1 MVHNLTDR
9 ELWVK
14 QGEEYLRKA
23 RSNPPS
29 TRWSPRRR
37 RREKRKA
44 GSSTQS
50 RRLKPAE
57 PFVEIGPIPRKVEK
71 QT

>member
-14 QGEEYLRKA
+14 QGEEYLRKV

-29 TRWSPRRR
+29 TR
-37 RREKRKA
+37 
-44 GSSTQS
+44 
-50 RRLKPAE
+50 
-57 PFVEIGPIPRKVEK
+57 
-71 QT
+71 